1 MLSEDA
7 TLAIDAEK
15 YACYPIENAE
25 AQVGF
30 SGTPDD
36 HKITADYSIIP
47 FTYVPPPPPKAE
59 PAAAE
64 GDGAAAGGDG
74 AATTNTA
81 NAESDDGKVEELWAK
96 VQELEIYF

>member
-47 FTYVPPPPPKAE
+47 LVQT
-59 PAAAE
+59 
-64 GDGAAAGGDG
+64 AAGIKEDYTKCKS
-74 AATTNTA
+74 AANRFSKP
-81 NAESDDGKVEELWAK
+81 NE
-96 VQELEIYF
+96 